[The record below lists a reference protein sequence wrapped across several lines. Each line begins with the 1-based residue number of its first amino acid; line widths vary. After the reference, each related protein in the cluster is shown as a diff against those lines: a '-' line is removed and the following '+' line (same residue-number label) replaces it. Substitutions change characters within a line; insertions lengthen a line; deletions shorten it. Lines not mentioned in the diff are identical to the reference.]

1 MSEDDERS
9 RPASPGDR
17 SDREP
22 WYERESSGPRRPWER
37 VLDDTGSDSLLELLR
52 EQREEG
58 MTRGDLLLV
67 GGGTLLLVLI
77 PAALAAG
84 ILTLLVFPLIERHV
98 LWWGAL
104 TVAVLVAM
112 GLAVRLR

>member
-1 MSEDDERS
+1 MSEDENGGRS
-9 RPASPGDR
+9 PAGDR

-22 WYERESSGPRRPWER
+22 WYERESGGPPRPWEQ
-37 VLDDTGSDSLLELLR
+37 VLEDTGSDSLLELLR

-58 MTRGDLLLV
+58 MTRGDLLLL

-84 ILTLLVFPLIERHV
+84 ILTLLVFPLIERYL

-104 TVAVLVAM
+104 TVAALVAM